1 MLILGG
7 CIGRGA
13 LVALAALQI
22 PSWYNHYVQAEK
34 LDIVLAAFQIPS
46 WYNGRKKKAPVT
58 WCFLLFPLFK
68 ITKKRYQSGST
79 NDPACFF

>member
-22 PSWYNHYVQAEK
+22 PSWYN
-34 LDIVLAAFQIPS
+34 
-46 WYNGRKKKAPVT
+46 GRKKKASVT
-58 WCFLLFPLFK
+58 WCFLPFFDRKERRARHALSNGD
-68 ITKKRYQSGST
+68 SGQ
-79 NDPACFF
+79 DR